1 MIIKI
6 GIIGLGFVG
15 SAMYKSFLKKNIS
28 KKSILVYDKYKQ
40 GGIGSFEA
48 CLASK
53 ILFLALPTMYSE
65 KDKEYDKSSI
75 YEICEKLSENKYRGI
90 VVIKSTIEPETCEFL
105 AKKYNLKI
113 IHNPEFLSAKTA
125 FHDFHNQ
132 SHIVLGITSNCSVNK
147 VNLLTKFY
155 EKYYRSAHISICSSK
170 ESESMKIFCNCFYSV
185 KIQFFTELFLLCQQN
200 GTDFNTVKSLMLKN
214 NWINPMHT
222 LIPGPDGNISYG
234 GFCFPKDTNA
244 LNEYMKKKKVFNNV
258 LNSCINERNLMRQDN
273 INIKK
278 VC

>member
-1 MIIKI
+1 MFIKI

-15 SAMYKSFLKKNIS
+15 SAMYKSFLNKKIS
-28 KKSILVYDKYKQ
+28 KKSILVFDKYKK
-40 GGIGSFEA
+40 GGMGNFED
-48 CLASK
+48 CLLSK
-53 ILFLALPTMYSE
+53 ILFLALPTSYSE
-65 KDKEYDKSSI
+65 ANKEYDKSAI
-75 YEICEKLSENKYRGI
+75 IETCEKLSSSKYKGI
-90 VVIKSTIEPETCEFL
+90 VVIKSTVEPETCEYL

-132 SHIVLGITSNCSVNK
+132 RHIVLGTTSNCSFNK

-155 EKYYRSAHISICSSK
+155 EKYYNDAEISICSSK
-170 ESESMKIFCNCFYSV
+170 ESESMKLFCNCFYSI
-185 KIQFFTELFLLCQQN
+185 KIQFFTELFLLCQKN
-200 GTDFNTVKSLMLKN
+200 GTDFNKVKSLMLKN
-214 NWINPMHT
+214 KWINPMHT
-222 LIPGPDGNISYG
+222 IIPGPDGNISYG

-244 LNEYMKKKKVFNNV
+244 LNEYMKKKNVFNNV